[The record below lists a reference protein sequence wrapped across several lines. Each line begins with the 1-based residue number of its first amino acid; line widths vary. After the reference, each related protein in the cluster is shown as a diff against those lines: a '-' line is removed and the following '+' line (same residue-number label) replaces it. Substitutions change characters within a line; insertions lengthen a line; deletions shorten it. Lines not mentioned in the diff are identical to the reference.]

1 MNSFSLDWLR
11 LREPYDARARNLAVL
26 DAVASVI
33 AGHPSVAL
41 VDLACGAGATL
52 RAIGSRLP
60 PRQDWRLV
68 DNDLSLLARAAP
80 SVPIAGQNATTVPI
94 DIACDLEAALDGPL
108 DLVVTSA
115 FLDLVSSAWLD
126 RFTTE
131 SAVRALPVY
140 AALTYDGRVE
150 FEPPDRLDAMMIA
163 VVNQHQRRDKGFG
176 PALGPAAVMD
186 AIRRFRALHYS
197 VVQGTSDWI
206 LGPHDETIQSE
217 FISGWAT
224 AARESGQLSVAEII
238 EWVERRHNHLKRD
251 RSSIR
256 VGHVDFFARPTGTR
270 WADRSQSNSTS
281 PSSK

>member
-1 MNSFSLDWLR
+1 MSSFSLDWLR
-11 LREPYDARARNLAVL
+11 LREPYDARARNVAVL
-26 DAVASVI
+26 DTVASAV
-33 AGHPSVAL
+33 AGHPSIAL

-52 RAIGSRLP
+52 RAIASRLP

-80 SVPIAGQNATTVPI
+80 SVPVAGQNATAIPI

-140 AALTYDGRVE
+140 AALTSDGRVG
-150 FEPPDRLDAMMIA
+150 FEPPDPLDARMTA
-163 VVNQHQRRDKGFG
+163 VVNEHQRRDKGFG
-176 PALGPAAVMD
+176 PALGPTAAVA
-186 AIRRFRALHYS
+186 AIMRFRALHYS
-197 VVQGTSDWI
+197 VVEGTSDWI
-206 LGPHDETIQSE
+206 LGPHDETIQLE
-217 FISGWAT
+217 FITGWAK
-224 AARESGQLSVAEII
+224 AARESNQLSTAEII
-238 EWVERRHNHLKRD
+238 AWVERRHDHLRRG
-251 RSSIR
+251 RSSMR

-270 WADRSQSNSTS
+270 WADRSQSNNTS
-281 PSSK
+281 PSSQ

>member
-1 MNSFSLDWLR
+1 MSSFSLDWLR
-11 LREPYDARARNLAVL
+11 LREPYDARARNSAVL
-26 DAVASVI
+26 DAVASAV
-33 AGHPSVAL
+33 AGHPSIAL

-52 RAIGSRLP
+52 RAIASRLP
-60 PRQDWRLV
+60 ARQDWRLV

-80 SVPIAGQNATTVPI
+80 SVPVAGQNATSVPI
-94 DIACDLEAALDGPL
+94 DIAHDLEAALDGPL

-115 FLDLVSSAWLD
+115 FLDLVSDAWLD
-126 RFTTE
+126 RFATE

-140 AALTYDGRVE
+140 AALTYDGRVD
-150 FEPPDRLDAMMIA
+150 FDPPDPLDARMIA

-176 PALGPAAVMD
+176 PALGPIAAVN
-186 AIRRFRALHYS
+186 AVARFSGLHYS

-206 LGPHDETIQSE
+206 CGPHDKTIQTV

-224 AARESGQLSVAEII
+224 AARESDQLSVAEII
-238 EWVERRHNHLKRD
+238 EWVERRHGHLRRG

-281 PSSK
+281 PSSQ

>member
-11 LREPYDARARNLAVL
+11 LREPYDARARNLKVL
-26 DAVASVI
+26 DAVASVV
-33 AGHPSVAL
+33 AGHPSIAL

-176 PALGPAAVMD
+176 PALGPAAAMD

-197 VVQGTSDWI
+197 VVQGTSDWT
-206 LGPHDETIQSE
+206 LGPRDKTIQSE

-224 AARESGQLSVAEII
+224 AARESGQLSVVEII
-238 EWVERRHNHLKRD
+238 EWVERRHDHLERD

>member
-11 LREPYDARARNLAVL
+11 LREPYDARARNQAVL
-26 DAVASVI
+26 DAVAAAV
-33 AGHPSVAL
+33 AAHPSIAL

-52 RAIGSRLP
+52 RAIASRLP

-80 SVPIAGQNATTVPI
+80 SAPVTGQNTTAVPI
-94 DIACDLEAALDGPL
+94 DIAYDLEAALDGPL

-115 FLDLVSSAWLD
+115 FLDLVSSTWLD

-131 SAVRALPVY
+131 AAVRALPVY

-150 FEPPDRLDAMMIA
+150 FEPPDPLDARMTA
-163 VVNQHQRRDKGFG
+163 VVNQLQHRDKGFG
-176 PALGPAAVMD
+176 PALAHTAAMA
-186 AIRRFRALHYS
+186 AITRFRALHYA

-206 LGPHDETIQSE
+206 FGPHDKKIQSE

-224 AARESGQLSVAEII
+224 AARESDQLSVAEII
-238 EWVERRHNHLKRD
+238 AWVERRGDHLRCGG
-251 RSSIR
+251 SSMR

-270 WADRSQSNSTS
+270 WADRLQSNSTS
-281 PSSK
+281 PSSQ

>member
-1 MNSFSLDWLR
+1 MSSFSLDWLR
-11 LREPYDARARNLAVL
+11 LREPYDVRARNPAVL
-26 DAVASVI
+26 DAVASAV
-33 AGHPSVAL
+33 AGHPSIAL
-41 VDLACGAGATL
+41 VDLGCGAGATL
-52 RAIGSRLP
+52 RAIASRLP

-80 SVPIAGQNATTVPI
+80 SVPVAGQNAIAIPI

-140 AALTYDGRVE
+140 AALTHDGRVE
-150 FEPPDRLDAMMIA
+150 FEPPDPLDARMAA

-176 PALGPAAVMD
+176 PALGPSAAIA
-186 AIRRFRALHYS
+186 AITRFRALHYS
-197 VVQGTSDWI
+197 VVQGTSDW
-206 LGPHDETIQSE
+206 LFGLHDETIQSE
-217 FISGWAT
+217 FISSWAT
-224 AARESGQLSVAEII
+224 TARESDQLSVAEII
-238 EWVERRHNHLKRD
+238 AWSERRHDHLR
-251 RSSIR
+251 RGCSSMR
-256 VGHVDFFARPTGTR
+256 VGHTDFFARPTGTR

-281 PSSK
+281 PSSQ

>member
-1 MNSFSLDWLR
+1 MSSFSLDWLR

-26 DAVASVI
+26 DAVASAV
-33 AGHPSVAL
+33 ACRPSIAL

-52 RAIGSRLP
+52 RAIASRLP

-68 DNDLSLLARAAP
+68 DNDLSLLARSAP
-80 SVPIAGQNATTVPI
+80 SIPVAGQNATTVPI
-94 DIACDLEAALDGPL
+94 DIAHDLEAALDGPL

-150 FEPPDRLDAMMIA
+150 FEPPDDLDVRMTA

-176 PALGPAAVMD
+176 PALGPTASMAAV
-186 AIRRFRALHYS
+186 ARFRALHYS

-206 LGPHDETIQSE
+206 FSPHDATIQSE

-224 AARESGQLSVAEII
+224 AARESDQLSIDEII
-238 EWVERRHNHLKRD
+238 AWVRRRHDHLRRG
-251 RSSIR
+251 RSSMR

>member
-1 MNSFSLDWLR
+1 MSSFSLDWLR
-11 LREPYDARARNLAVL
+11 MREPYDARARNLAVL
-26 DAVASVI
+26 DAVATAV

-52 RAIGSRLP
+52 RAIASRLP

-68 DNDLSLLARAAP
+68 DNNLSLLARAAP
-80 SVPIAGQNATTVPI
+80 SVPVAGQNTTAVPI

-131 SAVRALPVY
+131 AAVRALPVY

-150 FEPPDRLDAMMIA
+150 FEPPDPLDASMIA

-176 PALGPAAVMD
+176 PAIGPTAAMA
-186 AIRRFRALHYS
+186 AITRFRALHYS
-197 VVQGTSDWI
+197 IVQGTSDWI
-206 LGPHDETIQSE
+206 FGPHDQTIQSE
-217 FISGWAT
+217 FISTWVM
-224 AARESGQLSVAEII
+224 AARESEQISVSEII
-238 EWVERRHNHLKRD
+238 AWFERRGDHLR
-251 RSSIR
+251 RGCSSMR

>member
-1 MNSFSLDWLR
+1 MSSFSLNWLR

-26 DAVASVI
+26 DAVASAV
-33 AGHPSVAL
+33 AGYPSIAL

-52 RAIGSRLP
+52 RAIASRLP

-80 SVPIAGQNATTVPI
+80 SVPVAGQNATTVPI
-94 DIACDLEAALDGPL
+94 DIAHDLEAALDGPL

-115 FLDLVSSAWLD
+115 FLDLVSDAWLD
-126 RFTTE
+126 RFATE
-131 SAVRALPVY
+131 AAVRALPVY

-150 FEPPDRLDAMMIA
+150 FEPPDALDARMTAI
-163 VVNQHQRRDKGFG
+163 VNQHQHRDKGFG
-176 PALGPAAVMD
+176 PALGPTAAMT
-186 AIRRFRALHYS
+186 AITRFRGLQYS

-206 LGPHDETIQSE
+206 FGPHDETMQTE
-217 FISGWAT
+217 LISGWAT
-224 AARESGQLSVAEII
+224 AARESEQLSVTEII
-238 EWVERRHNHLKRD
+238 AWVERRHRHLSHK

-281 PSSK
+281 PSSQ

>member
-1 MNSFSLDWLR
+1 MSSFSLDWLR

-26 DAVASVI
+26 DAVAAAV
-33 AGHPSVAL
+33 AGQPSVAL
-41 VDLACGAGATL
+41 VDLGCGTGATL
-52 RAIGSRLP
+52 RAIASRLP
-60 PRQDWRLV
+60 VRQDWRLV

-80 SVPIAGQNATTVPI
+80 SVPVTGQNATSVPI
-94 DIACDLEAALDGPL
+94 DIAHDLEAALDGPL

-126 RFTTE
+126 RFATE

-150 FEPPDRLDAMMIA
+150 FEPADPLDTRVIA
-163 VVNQHQRRDKGFG
+163 VVNQHQHRDKGFG
-176 PALGPAAVMD
+176 PALGPTAAMT
-186 AIRRFRALHYS
+186 AIARFKRLHYS

-206 LGPHDETIQSE
+206 MGPHDETIQSE
-217 FISGWAT
+217 VISGWAT
-224 AARESGQLSVAEII
+224 AARESDQLPVTEII
-238 EWVERRHNHLKRD
+238 TWVERRHDHVSRG

>member
-1 MNSFSLDWLR
+1 MSSFSLDWLR

-26 DAVASVI
+26 DAVASSV

-41 VDLACGAGATL
+41 VDLACGAGANL
-52 RAIGSRLP
+52 RAIASRLP
-60 PRQDWRLV
+60 ARQDWRLV

-80 SVPIAGQNATTVPI
+80 SMPVAGQNATPVPI
-94 DIACDLEAALDGPL
+94 DISHDLEAALDGPL

-115 FLDLVSSAWLD
+115 FLDLVSDTWLD
-126 RFTTE
+126 RFATE

-150 FEPPDRLDAMMIA
+150 FEPPDPLDARMIA
-163 VVNQHQRRDKGFG
+163 VVNEHQRRDKGFG
-176 PALGPAAVMD
+176 PALGPTAGTT
-186 AIRRFRALHYS
+186 AIARFRGLRYS

-206 LGPHDETIQSE
+206 FGPHDKTIQTE
-217 FISGWAT
+217 VISGWAT
-224 AARESGQLSVAEII
+224 AARESDQLSVLEII
-238 EWVERRHNHLKRD
+238 AWVERRHDHLRRG

-281 PSSK
+281 PSSQ